1 MEYETRSK
9 NTNIIRTQ
17 VQHPGRMSV
26 VRNLSLSLVVL
37 AHYAISEKEYILG
50 GIQDQ
55 KRSRFM
61 LQNVLIARE
70 TYASEE
76 HKMMQKM
83 IQDFVNNEII
93 EHIDAWEKKGM
104 VSREIWLRAGA
115 LGLLCIDMPEQY
127 GGSGLDFSFS
137 ALFIEELAKKGING
151 PGFSLHSDVIAP
163 YLLKYGTEAQKQKYL
178 PPMARGELITSLG
191 MTEPNCG
198 SDLKA
203 IKTSAIDKGD
213 YYLVNGQKT
222 FITNGY
228 MSDMCIV
235 AVKTNRGTAK
245 EGVSLLIM
253 ESDTEGF
260 EKGVPLKKIGMKA
273 QDTCELFFDNVKVSK
288 DNLLGEEGLGFKI
301 MMSELP
307 RERLTVALNAIGGA
321 EGAIENTIAYTA
333 TRTAFKQPIAQFQNT
348 QFKLAECATQ
358 LQVHQTFLDRCTL
371 LLSKHLLT
379 AESASMAKYSATE
392 MHSKV
397 VDECLQLFGGYGYMW
412 EYPIAR
418 MYADNRV
425 ARIYAGTNEI
435 MKVLIAR
442 GLFKELHQEL
452 KRLKKKL

>member
-1 MEYETRSK
+1 
-9 NTNIIRTQ
+9 
-17 VQHPGRMSV
+17 
-26 VRNLSLSLVVL
+26 
-37 AHYAISEKEYILG
+37 
-50 GIQDQ
+50 
-55 KRSRFM
+55 M
-61 LQNVLIARE
+61 LQNVLLARDI
-70 TYASEE
+70 YASEE

-83 IQDFVNNEII
+83 IQDFIRNEII
-93 EHIDAWEKKGM
+93 DHIDEWEKNGM
-104 VSREIWLRAGA
+104 VSRNIWERAGA

-127 GGSGLDFSFS
+127 GGTGLDFSFS
-137 ALFIEELAKKGING
+137 ALFIEELAKQGING
-151 PGFSLHSDVIAP
+151 PGFSLHSDIIAP

-178 PPMARGELITSLG
+178 PIMATGKMITSLG

-203 IKTSAIDKGD
+203 IKTTAVDKGD

-228 MSDMCIV
+228 MSDMSIV
-235 AVKTNRGTAK
+235 AVKTNTGTEK

-253 ESDTEGF
+253 ESASEGF
-260 EKGVPLKKIGMKA
+260 EKGIPFKKIGMKA
-273 QDTCELFFDNVKVSK
+273 QDTCELFFDNVKVPK
-288 DNLLGEEGLGFKI
+288 ENLLGEEGLGFKI
-301 MMSELP
+301 MMTELA

-321 EGAIENTIAYTA
+321 EGAIEKTIEYTS
-333 TRTAFKQPIAQFQNT
+333 TRTAFKQPIANFQNT

-358 LQVHQTFLDRCTL
+358 LQIHQAFLDRCTL
-371 LLSKHLLT
+371 LLANHELT

-412 EYPIAR
+412 DYPIAR

-435 MKVLIAR
+435 MKLLIAR
-442 GLFKELHQEL
+442 GLFKELFQQM
-452 KRLKKKL
+452 KAMKKK